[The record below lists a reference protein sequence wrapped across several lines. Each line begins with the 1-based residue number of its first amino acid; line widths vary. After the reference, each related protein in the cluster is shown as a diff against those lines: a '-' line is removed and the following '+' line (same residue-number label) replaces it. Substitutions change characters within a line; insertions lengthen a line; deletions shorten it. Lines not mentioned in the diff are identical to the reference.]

1 MHLVGRNLPASRLS
15 VKVKTS
21 FREKKDRNTL
31 NLGVIDRIP
40 IFCAVLLV
48 HAKIDKNSA
57 EKRLW
62 MEHRGGLQ
70 ALLAFR

>member
-1 MHLVGRNLPASRLS
+1 MHLVERNLPASRLS

-40 IFCAVLLV
+40 IFYAVLLV
-48 HAKIDKNSA
+48 HPKMDKNSA
-57 EKRLW
+57 EEKLW
-62 MEHRGGLQ
+62 MKHRGGLQ
-70 ALLAFR
+70 GSLAFR